1 LVDCIKGRAQIRLTS
16 LQPPIPVEQ
25 LFIIECQP
33 YPTNWAPAAEI
44 AADKIVGAAVMEDNK
59 EEKATI

>member
-1 LVDCIKGRAQIRLTS
+1 
-16 LQPPIPVEQ
+16 VEQ

-44 AADKIVGAAVMEDNK
+44 AADKIAVGAAVMEDNK